1 MLLYTMAGFVRV
13 RRPGRKWCCLKCGV
27 VSFVRAFPGQ
37 TLVRRMSPFSTTS
50 SSMNEP
56 GRFAFGH
63 VDTPLFA
70 LSLSAIQ
77 ILCQKSILRSAVSS
91 HDLNVRGCIELTQD
105 PSS

>member
-70 LSLSAIQ
+70 LSHSDSVSEVDIAI
-77 ILCQKSILRSAVSS
+77 CR
-91 HDLNVRGCIELTQD
+91 ELTRSQCARLH
-105 PSS
+105 